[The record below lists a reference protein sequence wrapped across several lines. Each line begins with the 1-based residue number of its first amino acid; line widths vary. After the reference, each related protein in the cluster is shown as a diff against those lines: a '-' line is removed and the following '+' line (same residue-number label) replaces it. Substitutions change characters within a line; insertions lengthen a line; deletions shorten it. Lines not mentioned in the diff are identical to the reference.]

1 MTFLSALHDFS
12 TSRNAVLTSRDGFTA
27 VSRYRSLE
35 DEYRTIRETVGLTD
49 FSHFQK
55 FCFRGEEALYF
66 LDEILPANIA
76 NIRYGR
82 VIHTFLADDDGHV
95 LSDVYVANQDDTIWM
110 VCESCVETA
119 VIEQR
124 LATANTKQITY
135 ECLTDSYA
143 AFSIDGPQAWA
154 VAREMFGPD
163 VLGMPYLSVELHDE
177 NGDGIVLLRTGK
189 TSEFGYLM
197 LVPVTQ
203 CRNVYD
209 RLLTLTEK
217 HSGGAC
223 GIDVFDILKLDGR
236 FFNINQEGRIVRDP
250 LTLGLQWMIDFQK
263 DAYHGKTAID
273 ARRETG
279 LKRKIIGLK
288 SLEQG
293 TPMARD
299 TRIVSGEETVAEVIT
314 AGFSQALD
322 TQMALALFDI
332 RYAYSGLDFIA
343 RTATGNV
350 KVQTVS
356 LPPFIPR
363 SLTIKLD
370 EM

>member
-1 MTFLSALHDFS
+1 MTYRSPLHDLS
-12 TSRNAVLTSRDGFTA
+12 VSRNAVLTSRDGFTA
-27 VSRYRSLE
+27 VSRYRPLE
-35 DEYRTIRETVGLTD
+35 DEYRTIREAVGMTD

-82 VIHTFLADDDGHV
+82 VIHTFLADDDGNL

-110 VCESCVETA
+110 ICESCVETA

-124 LATANTKQITY
+124 LAAANSHRIPY
-135 ECLTDSYA
+135 DHLTDSFA

-177 NGDGIVLLRTGK
+177 SGDGIVLLRTGK

-197 LVPVTQ
+197 LVPVAR
-203 CRNVYD
+203 CRDVYE
-209 RLLTLTEK
+209 RLLALTETR
-217 HSGGAC
+217 SGAAC

-263 DAYHGKTAID
+263 DTYHGKSAID
-273 ARRETG
+273 RRRESG
-279 LKRKIIGLK
+279 LTRKIIGLK
-288 SLEQG
+288 ALAAG
-293 TPMARD
+293 TPMNRD
-299 TRIVSGEETVAEVIT
+299 TRIVSGEETVAEVVT
-314 AGFSQALD
+314 VGYSQALD

-332 RYAYSGLDFIA
+332 RYAYSGLEFIA
-343 RTATGNV
+343 QTETGNV
-350 KVQTVS
+350 PVQTVS